1 MLDIPAG
8 TVTVYRKPSGD
19 YFLAVAVE
27 EHGREAT
34 FGIAAFPDV
43 AIALADL
50 FQVD

>member
-8 TVTVYRKPSGD
+8 TVTVYRKPSGAH
-19 YFLAVAVE
+19 FLAVE

-34 FGIAAFPDV
+34 LGIAAFPDV